1 MTQTVENPLVEG
13 LELRRTP
20 DPCVF
25 VISGAS
31 GDLTQRKLFPALY
44 ALAARH
50 MLPERFAVLGTAR
63 SPMSTDEFRKAMAE
77 AVRKHARD
85 YFRDDVWQELAAVT
99 HYVPTEFDDEEGEDR
114 VVDKLNEIDR
124 EHGTDGNRVHY
135 LAVPPDAITTL
146 VREIGERRTDDGW
159 TRLII
164 EKPFGRDLASARKLN
179 QEIRR
184 FFREDEVFRI
194 DHYLGKET
202 VQNILVFRFGNSVFE
217 RVWNRDAVSHI
228 EITVAESAGI
238 EGRGEFYEEVG
249 ALRDVFQNHMLQI
262 LSLLTMEPPAS
273 FEAESIRNE
282 KAKLLR
288 AVRPLNPA
296 SAIRGQYTQGV
307 VEGREVRGYLE
318 EANVSP
324 DSQTETF
331 IAARVQI
338 ENWRWAGVPICLRTG
353 KHLAGKAT
361 EIEIAFRDVPTCYF
375 EKTDMGEMQ
384 ANTLTL
390 GIQPREE
397 INFSFLAKVP
407 GTLLKAKPVTMS
419 FSYEEAFSDEPAE
432 AYQRLLHDAVMGDS
446 TLFVRSD
453 SVERAWE
460 IVQPV
465 LDSPPAL
472 HSYAAGTW
480 GPPAADDLIAPRHWH
495 LH

>member
-1 MTQTVENPLVEG
+1 MMRSG
-13 LELRRTP
+13 TP
-20 DPCVF
+20 PQDI
-25 VISGAS
+25 VIIGATGS
-31 GDLTQRKLFPALY
+31 LARLKLFPALY
-44 ALAARH
+44 DLAAEGL
-50 MLPERFAVLGTAR
+50 LPERGQILGLAR
-63 SPMSTDEFRKAMAE
+63 SEVSQESFRRFVME
-77 AVRKHARD
+77 AVENGARHP
-85 YFRDDVWQELAAVT
+85 FEQETWDDIAARLSFLRLTETGFAELRSRLQERGRLV
-99 HYVPTEFDDEEGEDR
+99 
-114 VVDKLNEIDR
+114 
-124 EHGTDGNRVHY
+124 Y
-135 LAVPPDAITTL
+135 LAIPPSAFGPT
-146 VREIGERRTDDGW
+146 VRALATEALAQG
-159 TRLII
+159 TRLLI
-164 EKPFGRDLASARKLN
+164 EKPFGRDLESARELDM
-179 QEIRR
+179 QLHEVL
-184 FFREDEVFRI
+184 DETQIFRI

-238 EGRGEFYEEVG
+238 EARGEFYEEVG

-262 LSLLTMEPPAS
+262 LSMLTMEPPAS

-296 SAIRGQYTQGV
+296 TAIRGQYTRGV

-331 IAARVQI
+331 IAARVQV
-338 ENWRWAGVPICLRTG
+338 ENWRWAGVPIYLRTG

-375 EKTDMGEMQ
+375 EKTDIGEMQ

-432 AYQRLLHDAVMGDS
+432 AYQRLLHDALMGDS

-465 LDSPPAL
+465 LDNPPSL
-472 HSYAAGTW
+472 QSYAAGTW
-480 GPPAADDLIAPRHWH
+480 GPPAADDLVAPRRWH